1 MLKNRN
7 KQIWIVIMAVLFL
20 LSSGF
25 VTMGNAQETDNPV
38 ETGSIA
44 EKARESISKGLGWL
58 RAQQMED
65 GSWMGDVGITAF
77 AISAF
82 ANNGIGEDDGAVQKA
97 VNFVL
102 SKRTSDGSFTM
113 GTNTVYYTSVCIV
126 GLSSTRNPEYK
137 DEVESAIN
145 YLESV
150 IKTEQNSD
158 EEWWVG
164 GIGYGGDGRPD
175 LSNNQFAIMA
185 FHTAFTVYDIEVAD
199 NIWDSV
205 ETFTT
210 RCQNKMDTN
219 PDYAALDDGGFMYFP
234 GYSHAGE
241 GASYG
246 SMTAAGVWCYVLGG
260 VSREDPRVTA
270 AMGWLD
276 EHHTFTENPGIGDAG
291 LYYYYWTYARAMTLY
306 GEPVSEW
313 YKDLVPAVIERQAAD
328 GSWVN
333 EKDWFWENLP
343 VLATVYAL
351 NALETAILPW
361 TDGVTIEIELHSDK
375 NLHVLDAEGRHS
387 GDGVVTRSSNEAGI
401 PDSSVTKGTDY
412 TKVVIENADA
422 GAYTIGLTDGKDG
435 QYDLKVTVKKD
446 GVILDETKTS
456 GKSTQ
461 DVKTLMVINS
471 IAAPGSVY
479 LEEPS
484 EGGESIGTFD
494 YEVENETSYTPYI
507 IAAIAVLVF
516 LIIISLVL
524 VVRKK

>member
-25 VTMGNAQETDNPV
+25 VTIGSAQETGDS
-38 ETGSIA
+38 TKTIA

-58 RAQQMED
+58 REQQGED

-77 AISAF
+77 ALSAF
-82 ANNGIGEDDGAVQKA
+82 ANNGIGEDDETVQKA
-97 VNFVL
+97 VDFVL
-102 SKRTSDGSFTM
+102 SKRASDGSFTM
-113 GTNTVYYTSVCIV
+113 GANTVYYTSVCVV
-126 GLSSTRNPEYK
+126 GLSSTRNPDYR
-137 DEVESAIN
+137 DEVESAIK

-150 IKTEQNSD
+150 RKTAQNSD
-158 EEWWVG
+158 EEWWIG

-185 FHTAFTVYDIEVAD
+185 FHAASTVYDIDVEES
-199 NIWDSV
+199 IWNDV

-210 RCQNKMDTN
+210 RCQNKLDTN
-219 PDYAALDDGGFMYFP
+219 PNYAAYDDGGFMYFP
-234 GYSHAGE
+234 GYSHGGE
-241 GASYG
+241 SISYG

-260 VSREDPRVTA
+260 VSRDDPRVTA
-270 AMGWLD
+270 AMDWLD
-276 EHHTFTENPGIGDAG
+276 EHRTFSENPGLGDPG

-313 YKDLVPAVIERQAAD
+313 YKDLVPAVLERQAED

-333 EKDWFWENLP
+333 ENGGWFWENLP
-343 VLATVYAL
+343 ELATVYAI

-361 TDGVTIEIELHSDK
+361 TDGVTLEIELFSEK
-375 NLHVLDAEGRHS
+375 NLHVLDDEGRHS
-387 GDGVVTRSSNEAGI
+387 GDGVLTRSNEAGI
-401 PDSSVTKGTDY
+401 PGSTVTKGEDY
-412 TKVVIENADA
+412 TKVVTENVDA
-422 GAYTIGLTDGKDG
+422 GAYTIEMTDGKDSH
-435 QYDLKVTVKKD
+435 YELKVTVKKD
-446 GVILDETKTS
+446 GVTLDDTTYSGDSSEDIETI
-456 GKSTQ
+456 
-461 DVKTLMVINS
+461 MVVNS

-484 EGGESIGTFD
+484 TEGASQRN
-494 YEVENETSYTPYI
+494 YEYEDETSYTLFI

-516 LIIISLVL
+516 LIIISLVIA
-524 VVRKK
+524 RKKK

>member
-7 KQIWIVIMAVLFL
+7 KQIWIVIMAVMFL
-20 LSSGF
+20 LSSGLA
-25 VTMGNAQETDNPV
+25 TIGTADETEESP
-38 ETGSIA
+38 GSIA

-77 AISAF
+77 VVSAF
-82 ANNGIGEDDGAVQKA
+82 ANNGIGEDDENVKKA
-97 VNFVL
+97 VDFVL
-102 SKRTSDGSFTM
+102 SKRASDGSFTM
-113 GTNTVYYTSVCIV
+113 GTNTVYYTSVCVV
-126 GLSSTRNPEYK
+126 GLSSTRNPDYK
-137 DEVESAIN
+137 DEVESAIK

-150 IKTEQNSD
+150 RKTAENSD
-158 EEWWVG
+158 EEWWIG

-185 FHTAFTVYDIEVAD
+185 FHAASTVYDIDVDE
-199 NIWDSV
+199 NIWNDV
-205 ETFTT
+205 ETFTS

-219 PDYAALDDGGFMYFP
+219 PDYAAYDDGGFMYFP

-241 GASYG
+241 GISYG

-270 AMGWLD
+270 AMDWLD
-276 EHHTFTENPGIGDAG
+276 KNHVFNENPGIGDAG

-313 YKDLVPAVIERQAAD
+313 YKDLVPAILERQAAD

-343 VLATVYAL
+343 ELATVYAI

-361 TDGVTIEIELHSDK
+361 TDGVTIEVELHSEK
-375 NLHVLDAEGRHS
+375 NLHILDGDGRHS
-387 GDGVVTRSSNEAGI
+387 GDGVLTRSNEAGI
-401 PDSSVTKGTDY
+401 PGSTVTKGEDY

-422 GAYTIGLTDGKDG
+422 GAYTIEMTDGNDG
-435 QYDLKVTVKKD
+435 EYELKVTVKKD
-446 GVILDETKTS
+446 GETLDEKELS
-456 GKSTQ
+456 GDSSE
-461 DVKTLMVINS
+461 DVKTIMVINS
-471 IAAPGSVY
+471 ISAPGSVY
-479 LEEPS
+479 VEEPS
-484 EGGESIGTFD
+484 AGETGTYTINAEED
-494 YEVENETSYTPYI
+494 EASYTPFI

-516 LIIISLVL
+516 LIIISLIL
-524 VVRKK
+524 VMKKK